1 MLGVLPT
8 LHTPMYPSIRG
19 EQEKEFGSSVEGL
32 LEAFKNAYMY
42 LDFKNFPVQSIEEWE
57 TRLKVF
63 CAHFYSCYPFIRQ
76 EVNNFEE
83 VYKLRFDILLAEGK
97 KVAESGRLELDNH
110 KSLADLDVLIDLVRP

>member
-1 MLGVLPT
+1 MLPT
-8 LHTPMYPSIRG
+8 LQTPMYSSIRG

-63 CAHFYSCYPFIRQ
+63 YAHFYSCYPFIR
-76 EVNNFEE
+76 
-83 VYKLRFDILLAEGK
+83 
-97 KVAESGRLELDNH
+97 
-110 KSLADLDVLIDLVRP
+110 